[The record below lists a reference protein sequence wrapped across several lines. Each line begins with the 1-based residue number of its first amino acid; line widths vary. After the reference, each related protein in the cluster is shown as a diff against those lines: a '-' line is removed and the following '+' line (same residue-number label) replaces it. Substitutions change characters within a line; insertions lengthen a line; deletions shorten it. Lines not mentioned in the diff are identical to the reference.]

1 MAASAAPQERRK
13 YARIATE
20 QMISFAPLDQRFGLG
35 VSRDFSLGGIRFEC
49 VGCEIGLG
57 EVLRVAFNVGD
68 HTVNAVGRVA
78 WVTDLDPLT
87 ADIGIEF
94 LEIDPL
100 AIRLIE
106 EVLEH

>member
-1 MAASAAPQERRK
+1 MGASAARQERRK

-20 QMISFAPLDQRFGLG
+20 QMISFAPLDQRMGLG

-78 WVTDLDPLT
+78 WVTDLDALT

-94 LEIDPL
+94 IEIDPL
-100 AIRLIE
+100 AVRLME

>member
-1 MAASAAPQERRK
+1 MSACAARQERRK

-20 QMISFAPLDQRFGLG
+20 QMISYAPLDQRAGHG
-35 VSRDFSLGGIRFEC
+35 IARDVSLGGIRFEC

-68 HTVNAVGRVA
+68 HTVDAIGRVA
-78 WVTDLDPLT
+78 WVTDLDALT

-100 AIRLIE
+100 AVRLME
-106 EVLEH
+106 EVLEQ